1 MPHQALTRYLTAA
14 LLALFGCSQP
24 GSTPSGPS
32 GGAANKTATPALA
45 RQPIVVDAG
54 TVIVATIDQ
63 SISSKTNN
71 PGDHFDASLAAP
83 VMVGGKQVIPSGA
96 KASGTV
102 TVAKS
107 AGRFKGN
114 AALGVTLNSIT
125 VNGRP
130 YQIQTTAVIEAS
142 KGRGKR
148 TAIGAGGGAAAEQ
161 SSERLQE
168 VARARLSAPLRA
180 PARAQRALSSPANG
194 ISRSQ
199 PRQSSTLSWLSLLR
213 SGKSDEQLFNQG
225 HILFGAGKVM
235 AVGRHGAA
243 DPGSVDQC
251 AGDRQRG
258 SELIQADQPERF
270 DHRFAR

>member
-1 MPHQALTRYLTAA
+1 MRHQALTRYLTAA
-14 LLALFGCSQP
+14 LLALCGCSQP

-32 GGAANKTATPALA
+32 GGEANKTAAPAPA

-83 VMVGGKQVIPSGA
+83 VMVGGKQVIPSGT

-114 AALGVTLNSIT
+114 AALGVALNSIT

-148 TAIGAGGGAAAEQ
+148 TAIGAGGGAAAG
-161 SSERLQE
+161 
-168 VARARLSAPLRA
+168 AIIGAIA
-180 PARAQRALSSPANG
+180 G
-194 ISRSQ
+194 G
-199 PRQSSTLSWLSLLR
+199 
-213 SGKSDEQLFNQG
+213 GKG
-225 HILFGAGKVM
+225 AAIGAAAGAGAGTAG
-235 AVGRHGAA
+235 AVFTGKRDITLPAETKLNFKLA
-243 DPGSVDQC
+243 
-251 AGDRQRG
+251 
-258 SELIQADQPERF
+258 QPLEIR
-270 DHRFAR
+270 